1 MTHEELREFFQQL
14 SDYLA
19 PKLDTYELAVYLYI
33 FRHTRFIGQ
42 NEAVIDFKSARSR
55 IAGGVGE
62 GGKPMSE
69 NSIYIRVR
77 SLQQKGCIQIVQ
89 SEHKGSRIR
98 LFLQNEI
105 AGIVPSASSAPD
117 QIDIEKID
125 FFGDPQNRLAILKR
139 EDYRCF
145 YTLKRIDG
153 NSFVLDHVISRPVG
167 GNGYRNIVAASRDAN
182 NRKGAMPADD
192 FLRQLFREGYLSEQ
206 ELKDRLQALDDLK
219 GGLLRPII

>member
-1 MTHEELREFFQQL
+1 
-14 SDYLA
+14 
-19 PKLDTYELAVYLYI
+19 
-33 FRHTRFIGQ
+33 
-42 NEAVIDFKSARSR
+42 
-55 IAGGVGE
+55 
-62 GGKPMSE
+62 
-69 NSIYIRVR
+69 
-77 SLQQKGCIQIVQ
+77 
-89 SEHKGSRIR
+89 
-98 LFLQNEI
+98 LFLPNEI
-105 AGIVPSASSAPD
+105 AGIVPSASSVPD

-145 YTLKRIDG
+145 YTLKRIDE